1 MREGQARP
9 APPGISAELWRRTL
23 RLADIVER
31 HRAEI
36 ADTRRLPEAVAAA
49 FLEGDIYRLLVPRD
63 MGGGGI
69 GPIEQFDLVEEIS
82 SRDASAGWNYAVGSG
97 LGIFAGFLPRDEAER
112 IFSRE
117 GAAMAGSGAPQG
129 KAHRVEGGYRIE
141 GTFGWASGI
150 DQAQWVYG
158 GCFIH
163 EDGAMARDDH
173 GQPMAVLVFAP
184 RAQAIVHDSWHVNGL
199 VATNSTQFTLD
210 NVFVPLARSFRA
222 PWQAPLHPSPL
233 FRLPRTFFG
242 FALTGVPL
250 GVARASVEALRA
262 LGAAKSPARG
272 GGVANAAFA
281 HYAVAK
287 AEALVES
294 ARLLARAGFAEIW
307 DMVQAGGEAGP
318 EQCARSRR
326 ACVHAAEASLEAV
339 NLCYRAAGG
348 AALFASAPFEAAVRD
363 VSAMNGHLVFQRA
376 MMEDAGRVAFGLPP
390 LLPNF

>member
-1 MREGQARP
+1 
-9 APPGISAELWRRTL
+9 LWRRTL
-23 RLADIVER
+23 DLADLISR

-36 ADTRRLPEAVAAA
+36 AGARRLPDVVAQA
-49 FLEGDIYRLLVPRD
+49 FVDADIYRLLVPRD

-97 LGIFAGFLPRDEAER
+97 LGIFAGFLPRAQAEVM
-112 IFSRE
+112 FSRE

-150 DQAQWVYG
+150 DQAHWVYG

-163 EDGAMARDDH
+163 ADGAMARDDQ
-173 GQPMAVLVFAP
+173 GRPMAILAFIP
-184 RAQAIVHDSWHVNGL
+184 KAQATVHDSWRVNGL

-210 NVFVPLARSFRA
+210 GVFVPEERSFRA

-233 FRLPRTFFG
+233 FRLPKTFFG
-242 FALTGVPL
+242 YALTGVPL
-250 GVARASVEALRA
+250 GVARATVEALRA
-262 LGAAKSPARG
+262 LGPGRALPRG
-272 GGVANAAFA
+272 GSMADGAFA
-281 HYAVAK
+281 QYAVAK

-294 ARLLARAGFAEIW
+294 ARLLSRAGFAEIW
-307 DMVQAGGEAGP
+307 ETVLAGGEASP

-326 ACVHAAEASLEAV
+326 ACVHAAEASL
-339 NLCYRAAGG
+339 
-348 AALFASAPFEAAVRD
+348 
-363 VSAMNGHLVFQRA
+363 
-376 MMEDAGRVAFGLPP
+376 
-390 LLPNF
+390 